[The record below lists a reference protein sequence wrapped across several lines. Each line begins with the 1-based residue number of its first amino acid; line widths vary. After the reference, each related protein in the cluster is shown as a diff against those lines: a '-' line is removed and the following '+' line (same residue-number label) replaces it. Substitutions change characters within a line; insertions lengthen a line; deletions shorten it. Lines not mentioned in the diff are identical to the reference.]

1 MVLYSLLSIGDL
13 QQSLVFTVLKLVFC
27 FTTKN
32 YRLVL
37 QHRIQC
43 FFFYNVDFNAVVVFQ
58 QLIKICVGLFY

>member
-1 MVLYSLLSIGDL
+1 MVEFNTVHYFTILKLVVLYSLLSIGDL

-43 FFFYNVDFNAVVVFQ
+43 FFFTM
-58 QLIKICVGLFY
+58 